1 MQFVMNKTIYIVL
14 EQDLVFYPPVIS
26 IMNICLDLGYH
37 VVYLGTYGDQEGQK
51 NLEKKG
57 VRFKQVVPRDMN
69 ESSIVKYMNRI
80 KFRNKIYRNLAESNI
95 SDKDYV
101 WIFHSYTFYLLY
113 ELVDK
118 YNVIYHPLEFSA
130 FKMTWKQRLLS
141 PGLNMVEAVKKAK
154 KVVCCEY
161 NRAQITKGIFSLD
174 RLPFILPNKMYLPN
188 ETLASTAQIDE
199 YLSLMQGKK
208 VILYQG
214 IFHNKERRLEEFC
227 EAVQSLPEKYMLIAM
242 GKGSA
247 YYENLKKKYTSDRI
261 LFIPFIKPPY
271 HLLITKM
278 ASIGILSYFPVST
291 RIYEVLNPI
300 YCAPNKIFEYARYG
314 VPMISNDIPGL
325 SYIFNQFHCGRVV
338 KDPIT
343 PNAIKQTIE
352 DLYSNYNA
360 YSQGALNYYNSVDV
374 KQIVS
379 EILTN

>member
-14 EQDLVFYPPVIS
+14 EQDLIFYPPVIS
-26 IMNICLDLGYH
+26 IMNICLDLGCQ
-37 VVYLGTYGDQEGQK
+37 VVYIGTFGDQEGQK
-51 NLEKKG
+51 RLENKG
-57 VRFKQVVPRDMN
+57 ARFKQVVPRDMN
-69 ESSIVKYMNRI
+69 ESSIAKYLNRI
-80 KFRNKIYRNLAESNI
+80 KFRNKIYRYLAESNI

-188 ETLASTAQIDE
+188 ETLPSTAQIDE

-214 IFHNKERRLEEFC
+214 VFHDKERRLEEFC
-227 EAVQSLPEKYMLIAM
+227 EAVQSLPEEYMLIAM

-247 YYENLKKKYTSDRI
+247 YYENLKKKYTSEKI

-291 RIYEVLNPI
+291 TIYEVLNPI

-325 SYIFNQFHCGRVV
+325 SYIFNQYHCGRVV
-338 KDPIT
+338 KDPMT
-343 PNAIKQTIE
+343 PSAIKQVIE
-352 DLYSNYNA
+352 DIYADYDV
-360 YSQGALNYYNSVDV
+360 YSQGALDYYNSVDV
-374 KQIVS
+374 KQIVND
-379 EILTN
+379 ILTD

>member
-1 MQFVMNKTIYIVL
+1 MIFVMNKTLYIVL
-14 EQDLVFYPPVIS
+14 EQDLIFYPPVIS
-26 IMNICLDLGYH
+26 IMNICIDLGYR
-37 VVYLGTYGDQEGQK
+37 VVYVGTCDERETQK
-51 NLEKKG
+51 VLENKG
-57 VRFKQVVPRDMN
+57 VRFKQVVPRSMSD
-69 ESSIVKYMNRI
+69 SSIVKYFKRI
-80 KFRNKIYRNLAESNI
+80 RFRNRVYRYLNKSHL

-101 WIFHSYTFYLLY
+101 WVFHSYTFYLLY

-141 PGLNMVEAVKKAK
+141 PGLDMVKEVNKAK

-161 NRAQITKGIFSLD
+161 NRAQIMKGIFSLE
-174 RLPFILPNKMYLPN
+174 RLPFVLPNKMYLPN
-188 ETLASTAQIDE
+188 ETLASSPQIDE

-214 IFHNKERRLEEFC
+214 VFHGKERRLEEFC
-227 EAVQSLPEKYMLIAM
+227 EAVQSLSDEYLLIAM

-247 YYENLKKKYTSDRI
+247 YYENLKKKYASEKI

-278 ASIGILSYFPVST
+278 ASIGIMSYYPVPT
-291 RIYEVLNPI
+291 TIYDVLNPL

-325 SYIFNQFHCGRVV
+325 SYIFNQYHCGRVV

-343 PNAIKQTIE
+343 PSSIKQAIE
-352 DLYSNYNA
+352 DIYSNYDA
-360 YSQGALNYYNSVDV
+360 YVKGALNYYKSVDV
-374 KQIVS
+374 RQIVCD
-379 EILTN
+379 ILSD